1 MYISYICAESSV
13 VALVATIIAYS
24 NQLDLFSLS
33 LFVFVCVCGGGGVSR
48 SPEEKGAGDYGPFSW
63 LC

>member
-1 MYISYICAESSV
+1 MMIVCVESSV

-33 LFVFVCVCGGGGVSR
+33 LFVFMCVCGGGEGSR
-48 SPEEKGAGDYGPFSW
+48 SHEEKGLVTMGRFLGCA
-63 LC
+63 